1 MQSCFKGTNEGP
13 LDVETDEEKDESN
26 ESEEDEGREDE
37 RGHRSQEWKSPS
49 FKFDADVMEDQRIL
63 KTDEVIRFDAG
74 PLDEA
79 IFDDLYAIPR
89 ATEGGSH
96 SGGWQFQNAH
106 RIRKKIKKILRKEL
120 NREDMMSSEEA
131 TEVTS

>member
-1 MQSCFKGTNEGP
+1 MQSCFKGSNEGL
-13 LDVETDEEKDESN
+13 LDVETGEEAYDSK
-26 ESEEDEGREDE
+26 ESEEDEGLEVESRDKTM
-37 RGHRSQEWKSPS
+37 EWKSPG

-63 KTDEVIRFDAG
+63 ETDEVIRFDTG

-79 IFDDLYAIPR
+79 ISDDLYAIPR
-89 ATEGGSH
+89 AIEGGAR

-106 RIRKKIKKILRKEL
+106 RIRKKIKEILRKEL
-120 NREDMMSSEEA
+120 NQEDMMSSEEA

>member
-1 MQSCFKGTNEGP
+1 MQSCFKGTKEGP

-79 IFDDLYAIPR
+79 ISDDLYAIPR
-89 ATEGGSH
+89 ATEGDSH